1 MIAKFEYHAPTTLGE
16 ACALKKEFGK
26 TGVIVAGGSDVY
38 AKLHTGEHTYD
49 HVIDIKKIPEMQG
62 IMWSQQAGL
71 SIGASVT
78 HHEIERHPAILEHYA
93 VLVEGV
99 RTIGSLQVR
108 NRGTIGG
115 NICTAAPSADAVGPL
130 LVLEASCIIQGVDG
144 ERTVN
149 LVDFFTGPKQT
160 VLKEDEILVR
170 ITMPPT
176 PSSYGGSYFKYGRR
190 NAMEIALLGI
200 SVYLE
205 VAQDRKHCTA
215 MRIALGT
222 SAPTPIRAHNT
233 EAYYIGKDLSDK
245 DVVQKGGEIILQD
258 ASPRSS
264 WRANGEFRRT
274 LLQLLVP
281 RTVRDAYS
289 KLKGEV

>member
-1 MIAKFEYHAPTTLGE
+1 MIAKFDYHAPTTLAE

-26 TGVIVAGGSDVY
+26 TGIIVAGGSDVY
-38 AKLHTGEHTYD
+38 AKLHDGNHAFD
-49 HVIDIKKIPEMQG
+49 HVIDIKKIPEMHG
-62 IMWSQQAGL
+62 IVWSEKTGL
-71 SIGASVT
+71 SIGAAVT
-78 HHEIERHPAILEHYA
+78 HHEIERHPDILKHYG

-115 NICTAAPSADAVGPL
+115 NICTAAPSADGVGPM
-130 LVLEASCIIQGVDG
+130 LVLEASCVVQGVSG
-144 ERTVN
+144 KRTIP
-149 LVDFFTGPKQT
+149 LVDFFAGPKQT
-160 VLKEDEILVR
+160 ILKEDEVLVR
-170 ITMPPT
+170 VTMPPT
-176 PSSYGGSYFKYGRR
+176 VSSYGGSYFKYGRR

-205 VAQDRKHCTA
+205 VAKDGKTCTA

-222 SAPTPIRAHNT
+222 SAPTPIRARNT
-233 EAYYIGKDLSDK
+233 EAYYIGKDLTDK
-245 DVVQKGGEIILQD
+245 DMVEKGGAVILED

-264 WRANGEFRRT
+264 WRADGDFRRT

-281 RTVRDAYS
+281 RTVREAYG
-289 KLKGEV
+289 KLS